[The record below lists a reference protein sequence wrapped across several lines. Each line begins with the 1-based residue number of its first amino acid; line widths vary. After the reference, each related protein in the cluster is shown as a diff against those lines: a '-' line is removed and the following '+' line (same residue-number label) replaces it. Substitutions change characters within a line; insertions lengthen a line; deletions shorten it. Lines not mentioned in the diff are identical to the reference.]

1 MESESASQTCAVLPA
16 HDTWTPELALT
27 YFSIIT
33 VAITVLAIDRSS
45 NPHRATALQTT
56 QPGKQVSMYDV

>member
-33 VAITVLAIDRSS
+33 VAITVLAIDSS

-56 QPGKQVSMYDV
+56 QPWKQVSMYDV